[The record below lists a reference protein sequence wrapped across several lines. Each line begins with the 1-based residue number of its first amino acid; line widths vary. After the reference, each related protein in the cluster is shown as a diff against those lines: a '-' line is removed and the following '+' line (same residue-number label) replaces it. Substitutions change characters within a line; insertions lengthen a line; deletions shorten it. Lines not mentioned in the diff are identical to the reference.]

1 MAPRRKIENTSMESR
16 YHWDKNNQD
25 SARRDRFMYKGEF
38 QYAQKSERYSRR
50 NERRYN
56 LNGEYA
62 NRTCHTEE
70 LKKDLAA
77 TKLVWKMILS
87 GSERMLNKI
96 FRSA

>member
-1 MAPRRKIENTSMESR
+1 
-16 YHWDKNNQD
+16 
-25 SARRDRFMYKGEF
+25 MYKGEC
-38 QYAQKSERYSRR
+38 QYAQKFERYSRR

-56 LNGEYA
+56 LNGKYA

-87 GSERMLNKI
+87 GSGRMLNKI

>member
-1 MAPRRKIENTSMESR
+1 
-16 YHWDKNNQD
+16 
-25 SARRDRFMYKGEF
+25 MYKEEF

-56 LNGEYA
+56 LNGQYA

-96 FRSA
+96 FSSA

>member
-1 MAPRRKIENTSMESR
+1 
-16 YHWDKNNQD
+16 
-25 SARRDRFMYKGEF
+25 MYKGEF

-56 LNGEYA
+56 LKGEYA

-77 TKLVWKMILS
+77 TKLVWEMILS

-96 FRSA
+96 FRLA

>member
-1 MAPRRKIENTSMESR
+1 
-16 YHWDKNNQD
+16 
-25 SARRDRFMYKGEF
+25 MYKGEL
-38 QYAQKSERYSRR
+38 QYAKKSERYSRR

-96 FRSA
+96 FGSA

>member
-1 MAPRRKIENTSMESR
+1 
-16 YHWDKNNQD
+16 
-25 SARRDRFMYKGEF
+25 MYKGEF

-77 TKLVWKMILS
+77 TKLGWKMILS

>member
-1 MAPRRKIENTSMESR
+1 
-16 YHWDKNNQD
+16 
-25 SARRDRFMYKGEF
+25 MYKEEF
-38 QYAQKSERYSRR
+38 QYAQKSERYNRR
-50 NERRYN
+50 SERRYN

-87 GSERMLNKI
+87 GSGRMLNKI

>member
-1 MAPRRKIENTSMESR
+1 
-16 YHWDKNNQD
+16 
-25 SARRDRFMYKGEF
+25 MYKEEF
-38 QYAQKSERYSRR
+38 QYAQKSERYNRR
-50 NERRYN
+50 SERRYN

-96 FRSA
+96 FGSA